1 MLDLVEISIICRDWC
16 GCFCSVTQA
25 SERVF
30 NLGTLATPEEVAGW
44 DIDVRPDGLGAPVGS
59 GNAYDGEEVYL
70 DRCAA
75 CHGDFGEGVDAWP
88 VLAGGIGFSE

>member
-1 MLDLVEISIICRDWC
+1 MLDLVKSLSYAAIGVAVSV
-16 GCFCSVTQA
+16 SVTQA

-59 GNAYDGEEVYL
+59 GNAYDGEEAYL
-70 DRCAA
+70 TDAA
-75 CHGDFGEGVDAWP
+75 CHGDFVKALMRGRSRWRHR
-88 VLAGGIGFSE
+88 FSG